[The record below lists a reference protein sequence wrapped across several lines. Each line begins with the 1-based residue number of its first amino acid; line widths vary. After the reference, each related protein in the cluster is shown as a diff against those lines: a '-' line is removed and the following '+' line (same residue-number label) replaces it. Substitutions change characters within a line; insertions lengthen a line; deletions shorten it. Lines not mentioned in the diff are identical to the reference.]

1 LFSWLDTNQDGLLL
15 RSECENALL
24 PLPFEVIDTDHDAA
38 LSESELVA
46 AHDRAAE
53 QLPNLAVPQMNGVGA
68 MEICVSV
75 AAGACDFISA
85 MDTPRIAEWNMWYHL
100 LNCGFPLKVS
110 GETDFP
116 CMSGERVG
124 QGRVYVHLGQ
134 VKQVDFAAWCNGLAK
149 GRSYVSDGFAHALVF
164 MVDGIAPGHGD
175 LHLTAPGKVRIR
187 ATVAFAPE
195 LPRSVAQGTIVP
207 PDGKRLV
214 GDTVTLH
221 GPRTEG
227 VMSGGQRL
235 VEIVA
240 NGKVVAT
247 KEVSADGQAHDLDLE
262 IEIHQSSWVALRH
275 FPQLHTN
282 PVNVLVGGKP
292 IRAAR
297 ASALWCGEAIEQLWR
312 TRERAIAESERAEA
326 RRTFDEAIEKF
337 RRIAKESSN

>member
-1 LFSWLDTNQDGLLL
+1 
-15 RSECENALL
+15 
-24 PLPFEVIDTDHDAA
+24 
-38 LSESELVA
+38 
-46 AHDRAAE
+46 
-53 QLPNLAVPQMNGVGA
+53 MNGVGA

-124 QGRVYVHLGQ
+124 QGRVYVHLGP
-134 VKQVDFAAWCNGLAK
+134 VNKIDFDSWCGGLAK

-164 MVDGIAPGHGD
+164 TVNDIAPGYDD
-175 LHLTAPGKVRIR
+175 LHLATPGKVRIR
-187 ATVAFAPE
+187 AKIAFAPE
-195 LPRSVAQGTIVP
+195 LPRAVAYGVMVP
-207 PDGKRLV
+207 PDGKRFV

-221 GPRTEG
+221 GPRTDE
-227 VMSGGQRL
+227 VMPGGQRL
-235 VEIVA
+235 VEIVV
-240 NGKVVAT
+240 NGKSVAI
-247 KEVSADGQAHDLDLE
+247 KEVLADGQAHDWDLE

-282 PVNVLVGGKP
+282 PVTVLVGGKP
-292 IRAAR
+292 IRASR
-297 ASALWCGEAIEQLWR
+297 SSALWCIETIEQLWR
-312 TRERAIAESERAEA
+312 ARGNKIADAERAEA

-337 RRIAKESSN
+337 RRIAQEAPNDTEEQAHAATR